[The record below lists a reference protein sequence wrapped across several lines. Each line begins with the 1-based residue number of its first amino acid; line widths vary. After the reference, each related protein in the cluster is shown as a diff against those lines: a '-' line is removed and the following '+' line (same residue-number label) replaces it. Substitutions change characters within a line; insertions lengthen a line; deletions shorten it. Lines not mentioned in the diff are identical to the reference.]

1 MGGLGLA
8 IQIVFYAVGIPLQ
21 ILTISALLRGV
32 WRQYPLVFLYVI
44 ASFLA
49 TLTEVPRAFRYF
61 TASRYG
67 TLAKLYWVNEGIL
80 QVLILAVVVGFIYS
94 ATNHLRS
101 RQVIRFVLLAGT
113 VLFTGITFWIHYDP
127 SLRLGVWMTTWGRY
141 VKLCATFLDLA
152 LWTMLISSARKD
164 RLLLTLT
171 GAMGIMFAGE
181 AIGGSIRTLSVP
193 NFSEAVSLLGS
204 IIYVLADILFMYIW
218 WQAFRRAPVTDAGP
232 LKNAS
237 RPFPGGSV

>member
-1 MGGLGLA
+1 MGLA
-8 IQIVFYAVGIPLQ
+8 IQIVFYLVGIPLQ
-21 ILTISALLRGV
+21 ILTISALWRGV

-49 TLTEVPRAFRYF
+49 TIIEMPLSFRYV
-61 TASRYG
+61 TGSRQG
-67 TLAKLYWVNEGIL
+67 TLARLYWLNEGIL
-80 QVLILAVVVGFIYS
+80 QILILAVVVGFIYS

-101 RQVIRFVLLAGT
+101 RQVVRFALLAGT

-127 SLRLGVWMTTWGRY
+127 TLRTGVWMTTWGRY

-152 LWTMLISSARKD
+152 VWTMLISSARKD

-171 GAMGIMFAGE
+171 GAMGIMFTGE
-181 AIGGSIRTLSVP
+181 AIGGSIRTMSVP
-193 NFSEAVSLLGS
+193 NFSGAVSLLGS
-204 IIYVLADILFMYIW
+204 IIYVVADIVFLYIW
-218 WQAFRRAPVTDAGP
+218 WQAFRRAPVTEAGS
-232 LKNAS
+232 LKSVS